1 MAEPKRTQ
9 AMQIHQPIAALTPR
23 ALLDAA
29 VETPVSTDL
38 LYGLAIAAGSV
49 YLAATAYSSWRRK
62 SLNLTP
68 VTSAAADPAA
78 RPDFLNVDKDA
89 RSAALERGD
98 AFEASLRAREASAAA
113 DGAPET
119 AKKFSLVAMVMSA
132 FTLVTMLVGS
142 VWQISFIGRYAE
154 QLSAKGRL
162 VAMVKEHPLAFSVS
176 MVVCAVQVVT
186 FFAERRRS
194 A

>member
-1 MAEPKRTQ
+1 MQTPEPFATVS
-9 AMQIHQPIAALTPR
+9 PR

-38 LYGLAIAAGSV
+38 LYGLAIAAGCV
-49 YLAATAYSSWRRK
+49 YLGATAYFSWRRK
-62 SLNLTP
+62 SMNLTP
-68 VTSAAADPAA
+68 VTSAGANPAA

-113 DGAPET
+113 GDTPEA

-162 VAMVKEHPLAFSVS
+162 AAMVQEHPVAFAVS
-176 MVVCAVQVVT
+176 MVVCIVQVVT
-186 FFAERRRS
+186 FFAERRKN